1 MQEITKPVTQFNCYN
16 DDYIRKCKLINEGN
30 SLLICGESTSVSVW
44 DLNCGGAPRLK
55 VKIKLTFLWTVYF
68 ILMVIAFF
76 FFEKLR
82 THLTIKVY

>member
-55 VKIKLTFLWTVYF
+55 VTNKANLFMDSLFYFNGYSIFFL
-68 ILMVIAFF
+68 
-76 FFEKLR
+76 
-82 THLTIKVY
+82 